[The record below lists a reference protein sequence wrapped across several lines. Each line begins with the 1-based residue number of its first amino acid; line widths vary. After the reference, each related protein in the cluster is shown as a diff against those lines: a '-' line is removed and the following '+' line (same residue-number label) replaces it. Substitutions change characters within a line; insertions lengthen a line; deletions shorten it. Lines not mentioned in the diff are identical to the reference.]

1 MTAVAN
7 RGRRGQLK
15 AREAAAEE
23 GATTVEGVT
32 GGVVVGDRRLETIML
47 GMGYVEEGV
56 ARSDEGGM
64 VVRRWKLQ
72 QASAGAAARGLCIVV
87 GGSNDNATICDNVA
101 AEEGAAGWG
110 YRQ

>member
-1 MTAVAN
+1 MAVAN

-15 AREAAAEE
+15 AGEAAAEE

-32 GGVVVGDRRLETIML
+32 SGVVVGDRRLETTML

-56 ARSDEGGM
+56 AGSDEGGM
-64 VVRRWKLQ
+64 AVRRWKLQ
-72 QASAGAAARGLCIVV
+72 QALAGATTRGLCIIV
-87 GGSNDNATICDNVA
+87 GGSNDNAAICDNVA

-110 YRQ
+110 CMQ